1 MMTTASPTQDHLPS
15 ARSLVIG
22 MLAGPVVWIV
32 YFMIGYLLIEAACKT
47 PLFGFSLAGLR
58 GISIVVIGLTLV
70 ALAVVVWAGRM
81 AYHNWQQL
89 RHEVEP
95 ETEAETALS
104 AEWLSVGHGRFMA
117 FTGLL
122 LNSLFAIII
131 FATGLPALLL
141 WPC

>member
-1 MMTTASPTQDHLPS
+1 MTTASRTQDHFPS

-32 YFMIGYLLIEAACKT
+32 YFMIGYGLIEAACKT
-47 PLFGFSLAGLR
+47 PLFGFSLAGLM
-58 GISIVVIGLTLV
+58 GISIIVIGLTLV
-70 ALAVVVWAGRM
+70 ALVVVVWAGGM
-81 AYHNWQQL
+81 AYRNWQQL
-89 RHEVEP
+89 GDVVEP
-95 ETEAETALS
+95 GTEDEASLS

-122 LNSLFAIII
+122 LNGLFAIII

>member
-1 MMTTASPTQDHLPS
+1 MTTASRTQDHFPS

-32 YFMIGYLLIEAACKT
+32 YFMIGYVLIEAACKT
-47 PLFGFSLAGLR
+47 PLFGFSLAGLM
-58 GISIVVIGLTLV
+58 GISIIVIGLTLV
-70 ALAVVVWAGRM
+70 ALVVLVWTGRM
-81 AYHNWQQL
+81 AYHHWLQL
-89 RHEVEP
+89 RDVVEP
-95 ETEAETALS
+95 ETEGEAS
-104 AEWLSVGHGRFMA
+104 FSSEWLSVGHGRFMA